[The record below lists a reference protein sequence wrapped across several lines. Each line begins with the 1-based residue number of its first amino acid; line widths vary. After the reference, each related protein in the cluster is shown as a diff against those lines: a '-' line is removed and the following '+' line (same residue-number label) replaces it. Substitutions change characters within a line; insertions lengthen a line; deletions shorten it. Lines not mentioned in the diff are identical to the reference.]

1 MQAKKTDEPL
11 SLFAEWYHLAHVKHV
26 EPQDTVMCVST
37 VSPEGRPSSR
47 MVLLKSFD
55 ENGFVFY
62 TNLESRKARHIQ
74 HNPYAALCFFW
85 PEMLKQVRI
94 EGAIAQ
100 IESQEADAYFA
111 TRPRESQI
119 ASWASKQSEV
129 MASRDDLMTRF
140 REFEQ
145 KFKGKDISRPPFWS
159 GYRVQAERFEFWIG
173 HQYRLNERILY
184 RKEGDSWAKELLYP

>member
-1 MQAKKTDEPL
+1 MDALNPINLTFSIERRTVPHLFAMLHRGDVCNMIGDRIKKKKTDEPL

-100 IESQEADAYFA
+100 IESEEADAYFA

-119 ASWASKQSEV
+119 ASWASSRGTGFTTRWRARRWTLRRSLMGLRHKQS
-129 MASRDDLMTRF
+129 R
-140 REFEQ
+140 
-145 KFKGKDISRPPFWS
+145 
-159 GYRVQAERFEFWIG
+159 
-173 HQYRLNERILY
+173 
-184 RKEGDSWAKELLYP
+184 